1 MLEFHE
7 ARRRLLALG
16 RVLPAE
22 RVEVRRAT
30 GRDVAHATRSAVDI
44 PGFDNSAMDGYALQA
59 PTAPTDTISLP
70 VVGESRAGAPGA
82 ALTPGTA
89 MRIFTGAALPH
100 GADAVVL
107 QEDVVR
113 QGSDMRF
120 SATAC
125 RPGQHVRRRGE
136 DVRHGEVV
144 IEAGTRLSAFHLS
157 LLLSLEQV
165 VVEVVRQPRI
175 TILCTGDELRHPGS
189 LGASGSLPESN
200 GVALA
205 SLCEAAGAFVSLGP
219 LVADELPMLTELLAD
234 AVSTS
239 DIVVTVGGVS
249 VGDYDVVRDAMAAAG
264 IGMDFWKVKMRP
276 GKPLAVGTHG
286 RAVVLGLPGNP
297 VSAQVTACL
306 YLVPLIRTLQGDAR
320 AVAPFRPQRL
330 THDLTQ
336 SPGRRGFY
344 RARSSGDQ
352 VTPQAR
358 QGSGSVVSMAQAN
371 ALVTLHED
379 SAGAAAGEMVETLCF
394 NEL

>member
-1 MLEFHE
+1 
-7 ARRRLLALG
+7 G
-16 RVLPAE
+16 RV
-22 RVEVRRAT
+22 
-30 GRDVAHATRSAVDI
+30 VAHAIRSAVDI

-189 LGASGSLPESN
+189 LGASGFLPESN

-205 SLCEAAGAFVSLGP
+205 SLCEAAGAFV
-219 LVADELPMLTELLAD
+219 
-234 AVSTS
+234 
-239 DIVVTVGGVS
+239 
-249 VGDYDVVRDAMAAAG
+249 
-264 IGMDFWKVKMRP
+264 
-276 GKPLAVGTHG
+276 
-286 RAVVLGLPGNP
+286 
-297 VSAQVTACL
+297 
-306 YLVPLIRTLQGDAR
+306 
-320 AVAPFRPQRL
+320 
-330 THDLTQ
+330 
-336 SPGRRGFY
+336 
-344 RARSSGDQ
+344 
-352 VTPQAR
+352 
-358 QGSGSVVSMAQAN
+358 
-371 ALVTLHED
+371 
-379 SAGAAAGEMVETLCF
+379 
-394 NEL
+394 